1 MFSALVPGEI
11 PPIVLAQTCSSEP
24 SLLLRLV
31 QLGFDGLTLGSLVA
45 LGAIGL
51 TLTYSIL
58 KLPNFA
64 QGDWMT
70 VGAYGAWWLVGLGL
84 PLPGAMVGSILLTI
98 GLMLLSEK
106 LLWSPLRNQ
115 RSPMT
120 TLIIASMGLALFLR
134 NGILL
139 IWGAENQ
146 DYGLPL
152 AEPWTVLCVRL
163 VANRLV
169 ILAGAIAALVAVH
182 GLLQQTPLGKAM
194 RAVADNPD
202 LAQVT
207 GIPVQQVRVWTWIVA
222 GSLTALGGSL
232 YGLISAIRPNMG
244 WFLILPLFAAVVVG
258 GIGEVYGAIG
268 AALAIGV
275 LQEISTLWLPNA
287 YKPAIALLIVLLI
300 LWIRPQG
307 LGGQRP

>member
-1 MFSALVPGEI
+1 M
-11 PPIVLAQTCSSEP
+11 
-24 SLLLRLV
+24 LLRLV

-45 LGAIGL
+45 LGAMGL

-70 VGAYGAWWLVGLGL
+70 VGAYGAWWLVGWGL
-84 PLPGAMVGSILLTI
+84 PLPVAMLGGIGVTI
-98 GLMLLSEK
+98 GLILLSEK
-106 LLWSPLRNQ
+106 LLWSPLRAQ

-139 IWGAENQ
+139 IWGAGNQ

-152 AEPWTVLCVRL
+152 AEPWTVFCVRL
-163 VANRLV
+163 VGNRVV
-169 ILAGAIAALVAVH
+169 ILGVAIVAMVMVH
-182 GLLQQTPLGKAM
+182 GLLQRTALGKAM

-207 GIPVQQVRVWTWIVA
+207 GIPVQRVMLWTWVLA
-222 GSLTALGGSL
+222 GSLTALGGGL
-232 YGLISAIRPNMG
+232 YGLMSAIRPNMG

-258 GIGEVYGAIG
+258 GIGQVYGAIG

-275 LQEISTLWLPNA
+275 LQEVSTLWLPNA
-287 YKPAIALLIVLLI
+287 YKPAIALIVVMLI

-307 LGGQRP
+307 LWGRS